1 MYTCNICY
9 IVYFLMYYNKLI
21 LSCHILSSH
30 LTVVVFLYLLTN
42 YLFVN
47 YVGDFYKHESESHA

>member
-9 IVYFLMYYNKLI
+9 IVYFLMYINKLI

-30 LTVVVFLYLLTN
+30 LTVVVFLYPLTN
-42 YLFVN
+42 YLLVN